1 MEPELKKPSLTQEP
15 VKLDIFQHMRIGI
28 KNKEENC
35 FCENDLDKLYYCI
48 PCKISC
54 CDKCSIQE
62 HASHLLILKDKYFLN
77 PSQINNSFKS
87 FEDMLSNDDLYKNI
101 QQKRNGLINEIDNTC
116 KKIEQLI
123 YEWKQNKIKEVN
135 DIFDD
140 LLANIREIEQKKSET
155 KKILNSF
162 GTKHKN
168 FFAYR
173 TKNKDPHNTIFLINY
188 DLISI
193 PYVWSNDMTKLGKN
207 IELNMINYST
217 REQDKNN
224 QIVTKIKDI
233 LFAED
238 DEDPLTHEKIDQKLL
253 PLVQLKV
260 DINNFNPENLN
271 DIDKRLAKL
280 NKGIESFKTSV
291 LNSISKHG
299 NYKELSKENNIYE
312 HRKVKGADNLFSQ
325 RKMDTLSKGDENYL
339 IPSHPI
345 KNKNDVILDNQI
357 LNRNFAHVITDLYDQ
372 YFRIPTIE
380 LQSSHADL
388 KLKASTDN
396 NSLSEEEAKNTCKV
410 IEGTN
415 QIMIYDKKLKRIIK
429 KKLNLKKNPHGYTKF
444 PLGCRSILVGEKLY
458 ITGGKDEFKEYQ
470 NCLIYDKKSEK
481 IKRIMDMKNP
491 RSFHSMI
498 FNEVFETMMVIGGEH
513 NDTVEIFD
521 PLTNR
526 WQELPELN
534 IPRAIPLFYF
544 DEGRGNMY
552 VLFGIEGDYQKPT
565 YTDTIEI
572 LDLTEIN
579 QGWMK
584 VNYNNKARMDLKCF
598 VNFYPLNDFL
608 MLIYGGLE
616 SRQMK
621 RDACIFNLVK
631 DEMTKID
638 KNIME
643 ELRTESKNNKF
654 LNNIVMSV
662 SRNSIAD
669 FKEASKILKSK

>member
-1 MEPELKKPSLTQEP
+1 MEQEIQQPKPSQEP
-15 VKLDIFQHMRIGI
+15 VKLDIFQHLRIGV
-28 KNKEENC
+28 KNREDNC
-35 FCENDLDKLYYCI
+35 FCENDLNKLYYCI
-48 PCKISC
+48 PCKNSC
-54 CDKCSIQE
+54 CDNCSIQE
-62 HASHLLILKDKYFLN
+62 HASHLLIQKEKFFLN
-77 PSQINNSFKS
+77 PPQINNSFKS
-87 FEDMLSNDDLYKNI
+87 IEEMLDNNDLFKNI
-101 QQKRNGLINEIDNTC
+101 QQKRTELINEIDITS
-116 KKIEQLI
+116 KKIEKLLSD
-123 YEWKQNKIKEVN
+123 WKQNKINEIN
-135 DIFDD
+135 DLFDD
-140 LLANIREIEQKKSET
+140 LIANIKDINQKKSEA
-155 KKILNSF
+155 KKSLNNF
-162 GTKHKN
+162 AIKHKS
-168 FFAYR
+168 FFGYR
-173 TKNKDPHNTIFLINY
+173 DKNKDPHNTIFLINY

-193 PYVWSNDMTKLGKN
+193 PYMWSHDITSVGKS
-207 IELNMINYST
+207 IENNMDNYKT
-217 REQDKNN
+217 REINNNN
-224 QIVTKIKDI
+224 QIVTKIKDL
-233 LFAED
+233 LFSEE
-238 DEDPLTHEKIDQKLL
+238 DEDPITHEKIDQKFL
-253 PLVQLKV
+253 PLVKLKV
-260 DINNFNPENLN
+260 DINNFNSEKLK
-271 DIDKRLAKL
+271 DIEKRIAKL
-280 NKGIESFKTSV
+280 NKGIDSFKNSV
-291 LNSISKHG
+291 LSSLNKFG

-325 RKMDTLSKGDENYL
+325 RKVDLLTKGDENYL
-339 IPSHPI
+339 LPSHPI
-345 KNKNDVILDNQI
+345 KNKNDIILDNQI
-357 LNRNFAHVITDLYDQ
+357 LNRNFTHVITDLYDQ

-388 KLKASTDN
+388 KLKASTDTN
-396 NSLSEEEAKNTCKV
+396 NNNEDEVKNMCKV

-415 QIMIYDKKLKRIIK
+415 QIMIYDKKLKKIIK

-458 ITGGKDEFKEYQ
+458 ITGGKDEFREYP
-470 NCLIYDKKSEK
+470 NCLIYDKKTEQ
-481 IKRIMDMKNP
+481 IKRIMDMKNS
-491 RSFHSMI
+491 RSFHSMV

-513 NDTVEIFD
+513 NFTVEIFD

-584 VNYNNKARMDLKCF
+584 INYNNKARMDLKCF

-638 KNIME
+638 RNIME

-662 SRNSIAD
+662 SKSSISD
-669 FKEASKILKSK
+669 YKDVSKILKNK

>member
-1 MEPELKKPSLTQEP
+1 MEPKEIKNTPSQEP

-28 KNKEENC
+28 KNKEDNC
-35 FCENDLDKLYYCI
+35 FCENDLNKLYYCI

-54 CDKCSIQE
+54 CEKCSLQE
-62 HASHLLILKDKYFLN
+62 HSSHLLILKDKYFLN
-77 PSQINNSFKS
+77 TPQINSSFLS
-87 FEDMLSNDDLYKNI
+87 FEEMLEKDDLYKNI
-101 QQKRNGLINEIDNTC
+101 QQKRAELINEINLTC
-116 KKIEQLI
+116 KKIEKLVE
-123 YEWKQNKIKEVN
+123 EWQQNKINEIN
-135 DIFDD
+135 ELFDD
-140 LLANIREIEQKKSET
+140 LMGNIKDMNQKKLEA
-155 KKILNSF
+155 KKELNNF
-162 GTKHKN
+162 GNKHKS
-168 FFAYR
+168 FFGYR
-173 TKNKDPHNTIFLINY
+173 DKNKDLHNTIFLINY

-193 PYVWSNDMTKLGKN
+193 PYMWSHEMSKLGKS
-207 IELNMINYST
+207 IENNMINYKT
-217 REQDKNN
+217 REENKN
-224 QIVTKIKDI
+224 IEKVSKIKEI
-233 LFAED
+233 LFSED
-238 DEDPLTHEKIDQKLL
+238 DEDPLTHEKIDQKFL
-253 PLVQLKV
+253 PLIKLKV
-260 DINNFNPENLN
+260 DINNFNPEKLN
-271 DIDKRLAKL
+271 DINKRIAKL
-280 NKGIESFKTSV
+280 NKGIDTFKNSV
-291 LNSISKHG
+291 LNSLSKHG
-299 NYKELSKENNIYE
+299 NYKELSHENNIYE

-325 RKMDTLSKGDENYL
+325 RKIDTLSKGDENYL
-339 IPSHPI
+339 LPSHVI
-345 KNKNDVILDNQI
+345 KNKNDIILDNQI
-357 LNRNFAHVITDLYDQ
+357 LNRNFTHVMTDLYDQ

-396 NSLSEEEAKNTCKV
+396 NGNKEEEVKNTCKV
-410 IEGTN
+410 IEGSN
-415 QIMIYDKKLKRIIK
+415 QIMIYDKKLKKIIK

-458 ITGGKDEFKEYQ
+458 ITGGKDEFREYP
-470 NCLIYDKKSEK
+470 NCLIYDKKTEQ
-481 IKRIMDMKNP
+481 IKRIMDMKNS

-513 NDTVEIFD
+513 NYTVEIFD

-584 VNYNNKARMDLKCF
+584 INYNNKARMDLKCF

-638 KNIME
+638 RNIME
-643 ELRTESKNNKF
+643 ELRAESKNNKF

-662 SRNSIAD
+662 NRNSIAD
-669 FKEASKILKSK
+669 FKETSKVLKNK